1 MKRFI
6 IFRLALVFLMAA
18 VDFTSCSFF
27 EPSDGANVSFTIDKT
42 MAQKISEEA
51 GVRLAGRSAA
61 RSLTADEMQG
71 LYFEITLNGSY
82 QDSKT
87 VPVTENAT
95 ITFENVPVGFS
106 IYARGL
112 AYKTDAGKKLGLYEG
127 QSETIIVSDGTNALS
142 LALRRSSYSEPIPDP
157 DGEGY
162 ETTISGLTSLLNS
175 LAANSVGSP
184 YSIKITDSVS
194 NFNSANTSIT
204 NALASVS
211 GTKYIKLA
219 FKNASFTSM
228 SGTLSS
234 RITGLEI
241 PAPVTRVDFIDMGEN
256 FSAFTVATGN
266 STFTASDGILYQN
279 SGRKIVRYP
288 AAYPETTATI
298 ASNITAIADGAF
310 AGCKNIASFSVA
322 SGNTYFK
329 VVSGEWATNTS
340 TYSAY
345 QQVRYWQR
353 DTTIPDAPQWGSAEY
368 DTWEQQNT
376 LKINKQDKTEY
387 VPVPVLTS
395 YDGKTLYA
403 CPPAVTFE
411 TQTSLMTKAGY
422 VEGTTDQLENTITE
436 RNYVAYTPTF
446 NFETVRPYAFS
457 NVAGLT
463 GATIT
468 DPRTSGS
475 TFTELVAYTFKDCV
489 SLTTVTL
496 GASIEIVKANALAGC
511 TALTEIDFKAYNSQ
525 TTSTN
530 TLASYVE
537 NGAYPSSCDV
547 TLKAIG
553 TSN

>member
-1 MKRFI
+1 
-6 IFRLALVFLMAA
+6 MAA

-27 EPSDGANVSFTIDKT
+27 EPSEGANVSFTIDKT

-87 VPVTENAT
+87 VPVAENAT
-95 ITFENVPVGFS
+95 ITFENVPVGSS

-112 AYKTDAGKKLGLYEG
+112 AYKTDTEKKLVLYEG
-127 QSETIIVSDGTNALS
+127 QSETIIVSGGTNALS
-142 LALRRSSYSEPIPDP
+142 LALRRSSYSEPIPAP
-157 DGEGY
+157 DGAVY

-241 PAPVTRVDFIDMGEN
+241 PAPVTSVSFIDMGKN

-279 SGRKIVRYP
+279 SGSKIVRYP

-310 AGCKNIASFSVA
+310 AGCSNIASFSVA
-322 SGNTYFK
+322 SGNTSFK
-329 VVSGEWATNTS
+329 VVSGEWATSSS

-353 DTTIPDAPQWGSAEY
+353 DTTIPDAPQWGTAEY
-368 DTWEQQNT
+368 TTWEQQNT
-376 LKINKQDKTEY
+376 QKISKQDKTEY

-411 TQTSLMTKAGY
+411 TQESLMTKAGY
-422 VEGTTDQLENTITE
+422 VEGTTDQFENTITAS
-436 RNYVAYTPTF
+436 NYVAYTPTF
-446 NFETVRPYAFS
+446 NFEEVRPYAFS

-489 SLTTVTL
+489 SLTSVTL
-496 GASIEIVKANALAGC
+496 GETITTVKENALAGC
-511 TALTEIDFKAYNSQ
+511 TALTEIGFKAYNSQ
-525 TTSTN
+525 TTSTT

-537 NGAYPSSCDV
+537 SGAYPSSCAV